1 MQRRLAPFLV
11 AVLFISALG
20 TAFHRHADEAT
31 HNDCPI
37 CVTQHQ
43 PSAIV
48 CSSSHILPV
57 SAETFRLFEISLILP
72 KVISVFEATRAPPS
86 CYFSI

>member
-1 MQRRLAPFLV
+1 MQRRLSLLLI
-11 AVLFISALG
+11 AVLFISTLG

-48 CSSSHILPV
+48 YSSPYILPV
-57 SAETFRLFEISLILP
+57 SAETSCLIDITLFLP
-72 KVISVFEATRAPPS
+72 QVISVLEATRAPPS
-86 CYFSI
+86 HSISI

>member
-1 MQRRLAPFLV
+1 MQRRLVLLLI
-11 AVLFISALG
+11 AVLFISVLG
-20 TAFHRHADEAT
+20 TAVHTHADGTT

-48 CSSSHILPV
+48 YISPYILPV
-57 SAETFRLFEISLILP
+57 SAEASCLCEISLFLP
-72 KVISVFEATRAPPS
+72 QVISVLEAPRAPPPR
-86 CYFSI
+86 CISI

>member
-1 MQRRLAPFLV
+1 MQRRLALLLI
-11 AVLFISALG
+11 AVLIISAFG

-48 CSSSHILPV
+48 YGSSYILTV
-57 SAETFRLFEISLILP
+57 SAETSCLFEISLFLP
-72 KVISVFEATRAPPS
+72 QVISVLEATRAPPS
-86 CYFSI
+86 RCISI